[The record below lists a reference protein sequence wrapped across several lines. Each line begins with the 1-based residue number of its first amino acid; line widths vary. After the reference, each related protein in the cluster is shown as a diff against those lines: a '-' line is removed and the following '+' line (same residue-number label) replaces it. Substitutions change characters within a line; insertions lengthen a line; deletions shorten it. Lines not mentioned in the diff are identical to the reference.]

1 MKEYEISYIVD
12 PSLAEEQRG
21 DVDAAVDTAVTSHG
35 GSVAS
40 NTDSIRRRLAYQI
53 RKQHIGFA
61 RTLQTSVEAEEIN
74 TLRDEI
80 AKVNGIL
87 RLSVIQTA
95 ARPEV
100 STAIFEAAT
109 KEQQVEPKKVEETPA
124 AEISDAEV
132 DTKIEEAL
140 DEEVK

>member
-1 MKEYEISYIVD
+1 MKEYEITYIVD

-21 DVDAAVDTAVTSHG
+21 DVDAAVDAAVTTHG
-35 GSVAS
+35 GSVTS
-40 NTDSIRRRLAYQI
+40 NSDSIRRRLAYPI

-61 RTLQTSVEAEEIN
+61 RTLQTNVEAEAIN
-74 TLRDEI
+74 GLRSDI
-80 AKVNGIL
+80 AKLNGIL
-87 RLSVIQTA
+87 RLSVLQTA
-95 ARPEV
+95 ARAEV
-100 STAIFEAAT
+100 SPAIFETAV
-109 KEQQVEPKKVEETPA
+109 KEQQVEPKKAAEAPA